1 MKKIIVLLILFSNC
15 SFAQQQIPLKQAIPK
30 GGLLNQKIKQ
40 TKWYFN
46 TDEIIEN
53 KLDLNSNA
61 AQPDVL
67 DFVDA
72 RKFLITL
79 QDGTILSGT
88 YQIFDLQDMGTHT
101 VPKNYKTFKGIK
113 IQNLNKRAMKLA
125 TFLQQH
131 LNVHYDL
138 EQKTMDF
145 ISNDNGPIVPSN

>member
-1 MKKIIVLLILFSNC
+1 MKTIIIFLILFSNC
-15 SFAQQQIPLKQAIPK
+15 AFAQQQIPVKEAIPK

-46 TDEIIEN
+46 TDEISNN

-61 AQPDVL
+61 AQPDIL

-72 RKFLITL
+72 SKFIITL
-79 QDGTILSGT
+79 RDGTKLSGT
-88 YQIFDLQDMGTHT
+88 YQIFDLGDMGTHT
-101 VPKNYKTFKGIK
+101 APKNYKTFKVNK
-113 IQNLNKRAMKLA
+113 TQNLDRRATKLA
-125 TFLQQH
+125 TFLQQD

-145 ISNDNGPIVPSN
+145 ISNDNGPIVPSS

>member
-1 MKKIIVLLILFSNC
+1 MKTIIIFLILFSNC
-15 SFAQQQIPLKQAIPK
+15 AFAQQQIPVKEAIPK

-46 TDEIIEN
+46 TDEISDN

-61 AQPDVL
+61 AQPDIL

-72 RKFLITL
+72 SKFLITL
-79 QDGTILSGT
+79 RDGTKLSGT
-88 YQIFDLQDMGTHT
+88 YQIFDLGDMGTHT
-101 VPKNYKTFKGIK
+101 APKNYKTFKVNK
-113 IQNLNKRAMKLA
+113 TQNLDRRATKLA
-125 TFLQQH
+125 TFLQQD

-145 ISNDNGPIVPSN
+145 ISNDNGPIVPSS